1 MDKYTLK
8 TVFKK
13 SFLGMVWRIEADT
26 SAHLLAVETRDK
38 ETGQP
43 SFSAFDYQSGVSF
56 IHEKPYGNRNW
67 VLAGVTDRKLIAK
80 AFGQNSPDGA
90 GIACI
95 DVASGDLLWEQFNYV
110 LVHVGNQQLTVRH
123 RNFAGGY
130 EQHLDITTG
139 NLTQFNKNAG
149 KPTEADI
156 VLPQRYGHGLPECLA
171 GYPVHGD
178 LFYCQ
183 IGPKQLW
190 AFHEARQ
197 GSYRVRMVITSGLTV
212 LADQIILPELA
223 KMTPELFF
231 MIGQQVFIISDNKRE
246 IVSYLV

>member
-1 MDKYTLK
+1 
-8 TVFKK
+8 
-13 SFLGMVWRIEADT
+13 
-26 SAHLLAVETRDK
+26 
-38 ETGQP
+38 
-43 SFSAFDYQSGVSF
+43 
-56 IHEKPYGNRNW
+56 
-67 VLAGVTDRKLIAK
+67 
-80 AFGQNSPDGA
+80 
-90 GIACI
+90 
-95 DVASGDLLWEQFNYV
+95 
-110 LVHVGNQQLTVRH
+110 
-123 RNFAGGY
+123 
-130 EQHLDITTG
+130 
-139 NLTQFNKNAG
+139 KNAG